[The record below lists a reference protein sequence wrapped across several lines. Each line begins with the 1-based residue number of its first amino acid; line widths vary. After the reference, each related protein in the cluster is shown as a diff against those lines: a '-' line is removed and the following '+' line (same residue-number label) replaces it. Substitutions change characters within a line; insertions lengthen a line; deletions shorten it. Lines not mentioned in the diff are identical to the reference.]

1 MLSRLKAQAALL
13 SLAAAAVV
21 APLASAPALAADWGV
36 RDRYVERH
44 VVRRPVTTRIV
55 YRYSPPTR
63 RVIVVDRPYHPRA
76 SLPRWRQPAFHVGWP
91 PRRWHDRPRC
101 WLPERH
107 LCG

>member
-1 MLSRLKAQAALL
+1 MLTRLKARAALL

-36 RDRYVERH
+36 RDRYVVSH

-55 YRYSPPTR
+55 YRYSAPTR
-63 RVIVVDRPYHPRA
+63 RVIVVERPYHPRTSA
-76 SLPRWRQPAFHVGWP
+76 PRWRQPPFNVGWP
-91 PRRWHDRPRC
+91 RHSHDRPRC